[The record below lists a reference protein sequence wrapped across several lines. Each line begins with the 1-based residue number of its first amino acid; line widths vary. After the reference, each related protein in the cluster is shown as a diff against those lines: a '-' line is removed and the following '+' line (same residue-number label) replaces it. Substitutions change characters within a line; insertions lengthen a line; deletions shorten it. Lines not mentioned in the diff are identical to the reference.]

1 MWCVPLP
8 QWGLCHTVMWDISPL
23 DVCLFIKQ
31 DMLDQRCCDNLQHTI
46 PASAPHLLVLLV
58 CVQSISVDS
67 VPVQPKCL
75 IPRLKELLP

>member
-1 MWCVPLP
+1 MAVNTDSTLRIIIMYKCL
-8 QWGLCHTVMWDISPL
+8 L
-23 DVCLFIKQ
+23 VC
-31 DMLDQRCCDNLQHTI
+31 LQHTI
-46 PASAPHLLVLLV
+46 PASSPHLLVLLV